1 VRIHVR
7 TGTVSRE
14 LPPGPIALTAA
25 DLGLP
30 AVPEDDRGGD
40 GPAVVVYGETAD
52 GTVVPAL
59 D

>member
-1 VRIHVR
+1 VRA
-7 TGTVSRE
+7 GTVSRD

-30 AVPEDDRGGD
+30 AVPEDGRGGE
-40 GPAVVVYGETAD
+40 GPAVVVFGETAD